1 VRPPRVQFTLR
12 RLMIAIAVV
21 GFRSALYMSQP
32 SRTKQKRRS
41 LLLAIL
47 AAALL
52 LWLLTGMFEVKED
65 WRPIGEIDHFE
76 NTQDHEV
83 TGRLYFYVV
92 NSQHVLMTWKRVAKA
107 SPQHTWLE

>member
-1 VRPPRVQFTLR
+1 
-12 RLMIAIAVV
+12 
-21 GFRSALYMSQP
+21 MSQP

-65 WRPIGEIDHFE
+65 WRPVGEIDHFE
-76 NTQDHEV
+76 NTQDHKV
-83 TGRLYFYVV
+83 TGRLYFYVL